1 MTYGHGGDL
10 VSAQLDYHGPVLD
23 FSANLNP
30 LGAPEAVKR
39 AAARAAAGEAER
51 YPDPLCRALRA
62 GIAGTDGV
70 AAEQVLCGN
79 GAAELIF
86 RLALALRP
94 GRALLTA
101 PTFSEYEQ
109 ALDTVGCRVERC
121 ALDRGRQFDLDEGFL
136 ERIVPGVELV
146 FLCNPNNPTGRLID
160 PALLEGALARC
171 EQVGAVLA
179 VDECFLG
186 LSDAAGAGLAPLVA
200 GHPRLLLLRAFTKTY
215 AVAGLRLGY
224 CLCSDGALLEAM
236 GRCGQPW
243 SVSAPAQA
251 AGLAALACPRW
262 PEKARAL
269 VDVERPRLVRALE
282 GLGFLVCPGQANYLL
297 FRAPGLPDLK
307 QRLLARGVLIRA
319 CGNYHGLDEYDYRVC
334 VRTGE
339 ENGRLVD
346 AIREV
351 R

>member
-1 MTYGHGGDL
+1 M
-10 VSAQLDYHGPVLD
+10 
-23 FSANLNP
+23 
-30 LGAPEAVKR
+30 
-39 AAARAAAGEAER
+39 
-51 YPDPLCRALRA
+51 
-62 GIAGTDGV
+62 
-70 AAEQVLCGN
+70 
-79 GAAELIF
+79 
-86 RLALALRP
+86 
-94 GRALLTA
+94 
-101 PTFSEYEQ
+101 
-109 ALDTVGCRVERC
+109 
-121 ALDRGRQFDLDEGFL
+121 
-136 ERIVPGVELV
+136 
-146 FLCNPNNPTGRLID
+146 
-160 PALLEGALARC
+160 
-171 EQVGAVLA
+171 LA

-200 GHPRLLLLRAFTKTY
+200 GHPKLLLLRAFTKTY

-269 VDVERPRLVRALE
+269 VDVERPRLARALE
-282 GLGFLVCPGQANYLL
+282 GLGFSVCPGQANYLL

-307 QRLLARGVLIRA
+307 QRLLTRGVLIRA